1 MDEPDGINDIID
13 SPPPM
18 EIPLM
23 IDPMADLGHGRADQA
38 DLRDIMVRRNKLE
51 IAAGE
56 SITILDERE
65 SGELNYVILQATADS
80 GDLADGGTPANAE
93 KLALFLQLDGFAQGG
108 LESHYHS
115 GTGKSFQGITIED
128 VTTLGMPEQYGNWFL
143 KQDTS
148 TLKVA
153 MFRGLRPYR
162 HRIRLKV
169 TNLQTTGT
177 IFLKFV
183 EISRRRYTNLDGHSN
198 ARGLLGQPY
207 GF

>member
-13 SPPPM
+13 APPPM

-23 IDPMADLGHGRADQA
+23 IDPMADLTGGRADQA
-38 DLRDIMVRRNKLE
+38 DLRDIMVRRNKIE
-51 IAAGE
+51 IAAGD
-56 SITILDERE
+56 SVTILDERE
-65 SGELNYVILQATADS
+65 SGELNYVILQATADA
-80 GDLADGGTPANAE
+80 GDLADGGTPANPE

-108 LESHYHS
+108 LESHYDS
-115 GTGKSFQGITIED
+115 ASGKSFQGITIED

-143 KQDTS
+143 KKDTS
-148 TLKVA
+148 ALKVA

-177 IFLKFV
+177 IFIKFV